1 MKKRIN
7 TTVDWTYIP
16 CDMTD
21 IYVGVTVNRG
31 SLHDGHKKGIAHFLE
46 HMLLCISDKDIL
58 NKKYNIRGTTYFDK
72 TTYIISA
79 ENTFINFKDIIDL
92 MIKIITGVYLS
103 ENNIENVRKDILK
116 EFYETASTET
126 IRFEKNFIK
135 KSKITD
141 YIPIGIEKDILDI
154 NFEDLFQFFNS
165 AYNLKNMQLSILGG
179 EDSWIYYIKKKL
191 NAIDNNYMGE
201 DKNYDSIGIVNTKLF
216 YINKDANS
224 RDGIYVYTNL
234 YNLQK
239 KADSYN
245 RNIENIALYI
255 IELAFSKKYT
265 SNGLIIEIIRYSK
278 QNKILRLKFQ
288 EKIYYDYF
296 TELLL
301 LELKYEIFEIFN
313 IAMTSLMESLNT
325 GFFGYQYI
333 KHIMDCKLYGEE
345 ISTIH
350 CITDFLELDRQF
362 VYKDVLDYI
371 NMLRRR
377 LWKIKKI

>member
-1 MKKRIN
+1 M
-7 TTVDWTYIP
+7 
-16 CDMTD
+16 
-21 IYVGVTVNRG
+21 
-31 SLHDGHKKGIAHFLE
+31 
-46 HMLLCISDKDIL
+46 
-58 NKKYNIRGTTYFDK
+58 
-72 TTYIISA
+72 
-79 ENTFINFKDIIDL
+79 
-92 MIKIITGVYLS
+92 
-103 ENNIENVRKDILK
+103 
-116 EFYETASTET
+116 
-126 IRFEKNFIK
+126 
-135 KSKITD
+135 
-141 YIPIGIEKDILDI
+141 
-154 NFEDLFQFFNS
+154 
-165 AYNLKNMQLSILGG
+165 
-179 EDSWIYYIKKKL
+179 
-191 NAIDNNYMGE
+191 
-201 DKNYDSIGIVNTKLF
+201 
-216 YINKDANS
+216 
-224 RDGIYVYTNL
+224 
-234 YNLQK
+234 
-239 KADSYN
+239 
-245 RNIENIALYI
+245 
-255 IELAFSKKYT
+255 
-265 SNGLIIEIIRYSK
+265 IIEIIRYSK